1 MFSLSGKTALVTGGG
16 RGIGYDI
23 AFALT
28 EQGADLVLAGRTL
41 HTLEKAAETLHEAYP
56 ERRIRC
62 KTCDIGQP
70 ATTAAM
76 LQEMDREG
84 IPLDILVNN
93 AALHLSCPIEDMKEE
108 DMQRIIQTNISGLF
122 AICKAALPLIKKR
135 GKGKII
141 NLTSFMSQIGRANIA
156 CYSATK
162 AAIRQITRV
171 MAIEWAPYNIQVN
184 GIAPGVIATDFTAGL
199 QQNAPMVEYLKTR
212 IPAGRWGGMGDMGGC
227 AAFLASDEADYV
239 TGTTIVVDGGIL
251 ASL

>member
-1 MFSLSGKTALVTGGG
+1 MFSLVGKTALITGGG

-23 AFALT
+23 ACALA
-28 EQGADLVLAGRTL
+28 EQGADLVLAGRTRQ
-41 HTLEKAAETLHEAYP
+41 TLEKAAEELHSAYP
-56 ERRIRC
+56 ERLIWC

-70 ATTAAM
+70 ATTSSM
-76 LQEMDREG
+76 LKEIDKEG

-93 AALHLSCPIEDMKEE
+93 AAIHMSCPIEDMNDE
-108 DMQRIIQTNISGLF
+108 DMNRIIQTNIIGLF
-122 AICKAALPLIKKR
+122 SICNSSLSLLKKR
-135 GKGKII
+135 KKGKII
-141 NLTSFMSQIGRANIA
+141 NITSFVSQIGRYNIG

-171 MAIEWAPYNIQVN
+171 MAIEWAQYNIQVN
-184 GIAPGVIATDFTAGL
+184 GIAPGVIATDFTSEL

-212 IPAGRWGGMGDMGGC
+212 IPAGRWGEMGDIGGC